1 MAKTISATEDD
12 INRYV
17 PLTETLQLQD
27 LCVVGQEFHSTRNLL
42 ILLCV
47 PRWPFAVC
55 PDCGQISTKVHDY
68 PKQRTI
74 HDPPLRG
81 CHTCLVFDSR
91 RFDCERCHTPFTE
104 GIRDIVP
111 NRTYT
116 CRLLEEIA
124 DPRRKQDVSTLARLY
139 GLGYKLVEGII
150 LSAAETKIDQRA
162 REPVQVKQ
170 LGIDE
175 LSNRK
180 GQGDY
185 VLILTDLERRKLLDV
200 LPDRKKQTLIDWLQA
215 PPPGIDLSSL
225 ETVATDLWAHYRDAV
240 HTVYPHVSVV
250 ADRFHVVQNLNEAI
264 HETRREAQRNAA
276 NDEEKSQLK
285 GLRYLLLKKES
296 KLTESEK
303 ERLKELC
310 HSHPKLYQLWALRQR
325 LYEWY
330 ETETTPELAKPPVV
344 QWIKDAKAL
353 GFSHLDA
360 FCKTLTNWQ
369 TEILNF
375 FAHRITSGF
384 VEGMNSKIRLLKR
397 IAFGLPNFEHFRLR
411 MIWACG

>member
-1 MAKTISATEDD
+1 MAKTIFATEDD
-12 INRYV
+12 INRFQL
-17 PLTETLQLQD
+17 LTEVLQLQD
-27 LCVVGQEFHSTRNLL
+27 LCVVGQEYHPNCDLR

-47 PRWPFAVC
+47 ARWSFAIC
-55 PDCGQISTKVHDY
+55 PECGQISTKIHDY

-74 HDPPLRG
+74 HDTPLRG
-81 CHTCLVFDSR
+81 CHTCLAFDCR
-91 RFDCERCHTPFTE
+91 RFDCECCQTHFTE
-104 GIRDIVP
+104 PIRDVVP
-111 NRTYT
+111 NCTYT
-116 CRLLEEIA
+116 YRLMEEIA
-124 DPRRKQDVSTLARLY
+124 DPLRKQDISTLATLY

-150 LSAAETKIDQRA
+150 FKAAEAKLAQRM
-162 REPVQVKQ
+162 RGPVQVEQ

-175 LSNRK
+175 ISNRK
-180 GQGDY
+180 GHGDY
-185 VLILTDLERRKLLDV
+185 VLILTDLEQRKLLDV

-215 PPPGIDLSSL
+215 PPPGIDLSALDS
-225 ETVATDLWAHYRDAV
+225 VATDLWAHYREAV

-250 ADRFHVVQNLNEAI
+250 ADRFHVVQNLNKAI

-276 NDEEKSQLK
+276 NDKEKSQLK
-285 GLRYLLLKKES
+285 GLRYLLLKKKS

-303 ERLKELC
+303 KRLEELC
-310 HSHPKLYQLWALRQR
+310 HSHPKLYQLWELRQQ

-330 ETETTPELAKPPVV
+330 ETETTPELAKPLLV
-344 QWIKDAKAL
+344 QWIVDAKAL
-353 GFSHLDA
+353 GLSHLDV

-375 FAHRITSGF
+375 FTHRITSGF